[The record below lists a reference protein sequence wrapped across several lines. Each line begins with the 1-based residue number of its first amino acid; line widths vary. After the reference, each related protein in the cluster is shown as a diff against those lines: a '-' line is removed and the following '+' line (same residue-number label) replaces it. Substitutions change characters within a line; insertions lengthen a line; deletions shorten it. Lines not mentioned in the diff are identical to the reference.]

1 MFVLTIIAFLVTYV
15 QAYSKFLTICTAPSS
30 TTNFVLSPDTR
41 GTLDILWSCFFTIIA
56 CTWTIQHLNVP
67 EQPIFDSRELPWY
80 KDWWWKLRGF
90 RRTLKWMLV
99 TIFAPEYILG
109 KAVADFYA
117 ASRSRREMQTYA
129 ETDKVEWGL
138 THAFFAN
145 MGGFVLTQ
153 NCGERD
159 SNANDPAGRRE
170 TEALG
175 VETDVEKEASKHEP
189 TEVEPKSTQG
199 YKDTGGRFSYT
210 CN

>member
-1 MFVLTIIAFLVTYV
+1 M
-15 QAYSKFLTICTAPSS
+15 
-30 TTNFVLSPDTR
+30 
-41 GTLDILWSCFFTIIA
+41 
-56 CTWTIQHLNVP
+56 
-67 EQPIFDSRELPWY
+67 
-80 KDWWWKLRGF
+80 
-90 RRTLKWMLV
+90 

-109 KAVADFYA
+109 KAVADLYA
-117 ASRSRREMQTYA
+117 ADRSRREMQTYA
-129 ETDKVEWGL
+129 KTDEVEWGL

-189 TEVEPKSTQG
+189 IEGEPKASRGIKTPGDDFPIRTNEEAMSGNEHKLGQSPQNTATRSG
-199 YKDTGGRFSYT
+199 
-210 CN
+210 